1 MRIVDTLIVFRI
13 LKMLVTPF
21 KKHKAYK
28 FGFIDKDGKRIKK
41 IEDENGKMVKNN
53 PKTRMEKSS
62 ITLLHRLVFNLK
74 RIIEKVPFGKTQF
87 ASYAVA
93 LLLLKEH
100 TNLSDEQ
107 AEELYEKFYRYLK
120 DNDKL
125 NPEHITEA
133 LDFADLQ
140 ENTTYRLRRKLHQN
154 DEIYNEKTECL
165 VKSFK
170 TKIYGIDIYEG
181 YVNADKVYVCADDVY

>member
-1 MRIVDTLIVFRI
+1 MNKI
-13 LKMLVTPF
+13 LVEVSVGELL
-21 KKHKAYK
+21 
-28 FGFIDKDGKRIKK
+28 DKISILEIKK
-41 IEDENGKMVKNN
+41 D
-53 PKTRMEKSS
+53 
-62 ITLLHRLVFNLK
+62 
-74 RIIEKVPFGKTQF
+74 RI
-87 ASYAVA
+87 
-93 LLLLKEH
+93 
-100 TNLSDEQ
+100 
-107 AEELYEKFYRYLK
+107 K

-125 NPEHITEA
+125 NPDHITEA

-165 VKSFK
+165 VKNFK

>member
-1 MRIVDTLIVFRI
+1 
-13 LKMLVTPF
+13 
-21 KKHKAYK
+21 
-28 FGFIDKDGKRIKK
+28 
-41 IEDENGKMVKNN
+41 
-53 PKTRMEKSS
+53 MEKSS
-62 ITLLHRLVFNLK
+62 LTLLHRLVFNLK

-125 NPEHITEA
+125 NPDHITEA

-165 VKSFK
+165 VKNFK